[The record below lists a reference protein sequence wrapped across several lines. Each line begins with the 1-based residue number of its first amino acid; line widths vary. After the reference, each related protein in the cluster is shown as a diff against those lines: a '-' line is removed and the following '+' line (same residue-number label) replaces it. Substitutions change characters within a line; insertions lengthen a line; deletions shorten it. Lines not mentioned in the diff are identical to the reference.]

1 MINDDV
7 EMLIL
12 REVVENKGT
21 RERIIKTLIEQ
32 YYDLCLKVL
41 AIYDLERVNDKY
53 FRQIKDYTEN
63 SYNKRKIKE
72 EEVIFIRKIF
82 VCYQIQND
90 IKKVLRYKE
99 NANRITN
106 VIYDDLKY
114 LELDNLLYTQVFND
128 AFDITN

>member
-1 MINDDV
+1 MINDEV
-7 EMLIL
+7 EMIIL

-21 RERIIKTLIEQ
+21 RERIIKGVIEQ

-41 AIYDLERVNDKY
+41 AIYELERVNDKY
-53 FRQIKDYTEN
+53 FRQIREFTEN

-82 VCYQIQND
+82 VGYTIQND
-90 IKKVLRYKE
+90 IKQILRYKE
-99 NANRITN
+99 NANRITAS
-106 VIYDDLKY
+106 IYDDVKY
-114 LELDNLLYTQVFND
+114 IELDNELYTQVFND